1 MNDILINSYRVNCFS
16 SKSVFLDYISTRKN
30 ILVAINAEKL
40 LKDDPKL
47 KNIVNSHIGYA
58 DGIGAV
64 LALKKKGFS
73 EAVKIPGSEFWLDI
87 IREFHEQKSFYF
99 IGSSQEVIN
108 LTTKKLKEE
117 FPNIDIRGFRD
128 GFFKNDLDFNNTL
141 SDIMEKKPD
150 VIFVAQGSPRQEFTM
165 DRMYNSYPAL
175 YMGLGGSFD
184 IYSGL
189 KQRAPEFYL
198 RNNLEWFYRLIKE
211 PTRFSRQISLLKFLI
226 LLSVNKI

>member
-1 MNDILINSYRVNCFS
+1 MFSLKLNQFNVFCFK
-16 SKSVFLDYISTRKN
+16 SKKDFLNYISDRKN
-30 ILVAINAEKL
+30 ILIAINAEKL
-40 LKDDPKL
+40 LKEDLKL
-47 KNIVNSHIGYA
+47 KNIVNNHIGYA

-87 IREFHEQKSFYF
+87 IREFHDKKSFYF
-99 IGSSQEVIN
+99 IGSSDEVIN

-117 FPNIDIRGFRD
+117 FLDIDIKGFRN
-128 GFFKNDLDFNNTL
+128 GFFENELDFDNTL
-141 SDIMEKKPD
+141 SDIISKKPD

-165 DRMYNSYPAL
+165 DKMYNCYPAL

-198 RNNLEWFYRLIKE
+198 KNNLEWFYRLIKE
-211 PTRFSRQISLLKFLI
+211 PTRFTRQVSLLKFLI
-226 LLSVNKI
+226 LLLLNKI

>member
-1 MNDILINSYRVNCFS
+1 MKSITLSKINVACFE
-16 SKSVFLDYISTRKN
+16 SKIDFLKYISDKKN
-30 ILVAINAEKL
+30 ILVAVNAEKL
-40 LKDDPKL
+40 LKEDIKL
-47 KNIVNSHIGYA
+47 KNIINNNIGYA

-87 IREFHEQKSFYF
+87 IREFHDKKSFYF
-99 IGSSQEVIN
+99 IGSSDEVIN

-117 FPNIDIRGFRD
+117 FLDIDIKGFRN
-128 GFFKNDLDFNNTL
+128 GFFENELDFDNTL
-141 SDIMEKKPD
+141 SDIISKKPD

-165 DRMYNSYPAL
+165 DKMYTCYPAL

-189 KQRAPEFYL
+189 KQRAPDFYL
-198 RNNLEWFYRLIKE
+198 KNNLEWFYRLVKE
-211 PTRFSRQISLLKFLI
+211 PTRFTRQLSLLKFLI
-226 LLSVNKI
+226 LLLLNKI